1 MKSSTIGRRY
11 ARALL
16 ELAEQHKQTER
27 VQKDLHDFADSFEK
41 SRDLRDV
48 VENPKIARDARK
60 KVVSALLDRM
70 AVAPIVKSVILM
82 LLDRGRLRHIGDV
95 SAAFT
100 DLAEARAG
108 RVRAEVTTA
117 TAMPDAYYAELQKVL
132 EQATGKKI
140 VLVKNTDPSII
151 AGVVTRVGDKVYD
164 GSVRS
169 RLGELKERMLA
180 H

>member
-16 ELAEQHKQTER
+16 DLAEQHKQTER
-27 VQKDLHDFADSFEK
+27 VQRDLHDFADSFAK
-41 SRDLRDV
+41 SRDLRHL
-48 VENPKIARDARK
+48 VENPQVAREARK
-60 KVVSALLDRM
+60 KVISTLLDRM
-70 AVAPIVKSVILM
+70 AVAPIVKATILM
-82 LLDRGRLRHIGDV
+82 LVDRGRMRYLADI
-95 SAAFT
+95 SEAFT
-100 DLAEARAG
+100 EAAEARAG

-117 TAMPDAYYAELQKVL
+117 VAMPDAYYAELQKVL

-151 AGVVTRVGDKVYD
+151 AGVVTRVGDKVFD

-180 H
+180 P